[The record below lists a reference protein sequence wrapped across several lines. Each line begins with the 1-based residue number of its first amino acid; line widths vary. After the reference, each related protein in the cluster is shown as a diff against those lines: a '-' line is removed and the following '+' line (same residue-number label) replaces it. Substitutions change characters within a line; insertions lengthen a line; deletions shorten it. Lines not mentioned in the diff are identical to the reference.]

1 MELNNLLEE
10 YILECKIRNYT
21 ATTVKQKE
29 ILLKS
34 FIKYLENEFGIR
46 KVEEVKRQNLQQ
58 YILDEKEKGNKAL
71 TINTKIKMARSMFKY
86 ALDENYINNNVF
98 DRIKLLK
105 QEKPKFSVFSDDEI
119 KRMLKVWNERSYT
132 NIKNKT
138 IISLFLDCGIR
149 CSELRNLKL
158 DNIQYESIKILGKG
172 NKWRVV
178 PISLKTRKLMLK
190 YERARESLLQKKKI
204 ECDYYFMNQ
213 YKDHIQDN
221 SPIQKMVLYTANK
234 ANVRSI
240 VRASPHSLRH
250 YYAIKSLELGTPI
263 HVLSRNLGHSSIKT
277 TEIYLSQITNE
288 QIEQEAIQKTKSPL
302 NFLWV
307 M

>member
-1 MELNNLLEE
+1 MELNDLLQE

-21 ATTVKQKE
+21 TTTVKQKE

-34 FIKYLENEFGIR
+34 FIKYLENEFGIL

-86 ALDENYINNNVF
+86 ALDENYISNNAF
-98 DRIKLLK
+98 DSIKLLK
-105 QEKPKFSVFSDDEI
+105 QEKAKFSIFSDNEI

-138 IISLFLDCGIR
+138 IISLFIDTGIR
-149 CSELRNLKL
+149 CSELRNIKL

-178 PISLKTRKLMLK
+178 PVSLKTRKLMLK
-190 YERARESLLQKKKI
+190 YERMREALLQKKKI

-213 YKDHIQDN
+213 YKEHIQDN
-221 SPIQKMVLYTANK
+221 SPLQKMVLYTANK

-277 TEIYLSQITNE
+277 TEVYLSQITNE
-288 QIEQEAIQKTKSPL
+288 QIEQEAIQKTKSPMS
-302 NFLWV
+302 FL
-307 M
+307 

>member
-1 MELNNLLEE
+1 MLLNDLLQE

-21 ATTVKQKE
+21 TNTIRNNETHSNAF
-29 ILLKS
+29 LR
-34 FIKYLENEFGIR
+34 YLENEFD
-46 KVEEVKRQNLQQ
+46 VVKLEQVKKQHIQQ
-58 YILDEKEKGNKAL
+58 YILNEKEKGNKAR
-71 TINTKIKMARSMFKY
+71 TINTKIKIYRLIFKY
-86 ALDENYINNNVF
+86 AVEEKYISYNPF
-98 DRIKLLK
+98 DSINLLK

-119 KRMLKVWNERSYT
+119 KRMLKVHDERNLK
-132 NIKNKT
+132 NIRNKL
-138 IISLFLDCGIR
+138 IISLFVDSGIR

-158 DNIQYESIKILGKG
+158 DNIQDESIKILGKG

-190 YERARESLLQKKKI
+190 YERMREAHLQKRNKQC
-204 ECDYYFMNQ
+204 EYYFFT
-213 YKDHIQDN
+213 YEVKHIQDN
-221 SPIQKMVLYTANK
+221 SATQKMIYDTAK
-234 ANVRSI
+234 QANVRSI

-302 NFLWV
+302 NFL
-307 M
+307 